1 MTNLELEN
9 PDGSVE
15 KRMEW
20 EEWFN
25 KYQPVMINAT
35 QDDGEPREFDTCQ
48 EAETYIKEQMPCVP
62 AYQREKHV
70 WTETGGDGWN
80 YTSTGYH
87 VVDRMHCYVCQVPW
101 VNTYE
106 ACMYED
112 FGTYCEYCDRN
123 VHSCE
128 HDEEV
133 WEDEDD
139 IQQQHADNYIASKEA
154 EKFDK
159 LEHED
164 DSM

>member
-20 EEWFN
+20 DDWRA
-25 KYQPVMINAT
+25 KYQPVMIGAS
-35 QDDGEPREFDTCQ
+35 QDDGDIMEFDTCQ

-70 WTETGGDGWN
+70 WTETGGDGWS

-87 VVDRMHCYVCQVPW
+87 VVDRMHCFVCQVPW

-106 ACMYED
+106 ACMYDDEACCDVCGCQESGCWEVGCMSED
-112 FGTYCEYCDRN
+112 
-123 VHSCE
+123 
-128 HDEEV
+128 
-133 WEDEDD
+133 WEDE
-139 IQQQHADNYIASKEA
+139 E
-154 EKFDK
+154 
-159 LEHED
+159 
-164 DSM
+164 